1 VQADNYA
8 EWVAAFFDAVAAEA
22 ADQIEMMRTLQRGW
36 VAARGK
42 TSQRRRNSRAAQA
55 VDLLA
60 AAPLLSATTLA
71 RAIGMSIKCAGELL
85 DQFVTEGIAVEV
97 THRSARRLFGLA
109 GLAPLR
115 DAVQAPH
122 RPDPQRR
129 RGRPSLELAAETVT
143 VQQTMSPLERRSFD
157 YADLDAA
164 MAELDAV
171 IKDTR
176 RTLQTILQ

>member
-1 VQADNYA
+1 MPYSLHEEQPKHNPASTKLK
-8 EWVAAFFDAVAAEA
+8 
-22 ADQIEMMRTLQRGW
+22 ICT
-36 VAARGK
+36 
-42 TSQRRRNSRAAQA
+42 RA
-55 VDLLA
+55 DLLA

-85 DQFVTEGIAVEV
+85 DRFVTEGIAVEV
-97 THRSARRLFGLA
+97 THRSARRLF

-129 RGRPSLELAAETVT
+129 RGRPSVEPVPETVST
-143 VQQTMSPLERRSFD
+143 PETLSPLERRSFD
-157 YADLDAA
+157 YADLEAA
-164 MAELDAV
+164 MSELDAV

-176 RTLQTILQ
+176 RALQTILR